1 MIKSNVNRIFI
12 TCLCLMA
19 LTACRNGEDLPLPPP
34 EVETVQLIIS
44 VPETSAASR
53 AIGDPG
59 TAVDEGADWDRMA
72 VILAYTNDSP
82 VVLPDGSRVQVVPLS
97 KEDFDKLPQYEG
109 TRYKLLSVDAQL
121 GSVYI
126 YGVTYSAGADGNPEA
141 DIKKCK
147 QHADVQALTISN
159 GYASTADA
167 STADASTGANTIDY
181 ARFVSVATGYYKT
194 TDSGN
199 KPAKFTI
206 EQDGSGA
213 VGSMPTMTL
222 TRLAT
227 KLDIQWDA
235 ADAYEQGY
243 TEVKVTSFNYQG
255 KEKGRLFPDVT
266 LPSGVTITNTSQSW
280 TFYNNSEISQ
290 RNGRVYHYTFTDGTS
305 VPSIQFN
312 ITAKQ
317 PAATK
322 PTSKDYTLNFSAPL
336 KQAGWYKV
344 NATIRGITGSG
355 TIIGLSE

>member
-1 MIKSNVNRIFI
+1 
-12 TCLCLMA
+12 MA

-34 EVETVQLIIS
+34 DVETVQLIIS

-72 VILAYTNDSP
+72 VILAYDSP
-82 VVLPDGSRVQVVPLS
+82 VVLPGGSKVQVVWLS
-97 KEDFDKLPQYEG
+97 KEDFDKLPKYEG

-126 YGVTYSAGADGNPEA
+126 YGVTYSAGAAGNPEA
-141 DIKKCK
+141 DIKACK
-147 QHADVQALTISN
+147 KHADVQALTISN
-159 GYASTADA
+159 DYA

-194 TDSGN
+194 TKSGN
-199 KPAKFTI
+199 QPAQFTI
-206 EQDGSGA
+206 EQGGSGA

-227 KLDIQWDA
+227 KLDVQWDA

-243 TEVKVTSFNYQG
+243 TEVKVTSFYYQG
-255 KEKGRLFPDVT
+255 WQKGRLFPDVT
-266 LPSGVTITNTSQSW
+266 LPSGTTITNTSRSW

-322 PTSKDYTLNFSAPL
+322 PTSKDYTLNFSDPL
-336 KQAGWYKV
+336 KQAAWYKV